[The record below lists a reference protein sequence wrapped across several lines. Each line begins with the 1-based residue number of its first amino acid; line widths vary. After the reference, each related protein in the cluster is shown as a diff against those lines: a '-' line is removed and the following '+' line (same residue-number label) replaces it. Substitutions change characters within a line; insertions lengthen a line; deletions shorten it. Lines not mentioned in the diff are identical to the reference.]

1 MLGDIEEHHWFAL
14 KVRTC
19 REKLVATSL
28 RQKGFTEFLPTY
40 RAKRRW
46 VDRFKEV
53 ECALFPGYLFCRFD
67 PLNRL
72 PVLITPGV
80 ISIVG
85 SGKIPIPV
93 DESEV
98 AAIQAIVRSGLE
110 LGPWPFLEAGQRVRI
125 EEGPLR
131 GVEGVLIE
139 VDKRGRLVASVTL
152 LQRSVAVMIDRH
164 WVRPITSAPRVGA
177 GNAAPPSLRAGLPGR
192 LVPVS

>member
-1 MLGDIEEHHWFAL
+1 LRDTEEHPWFAL

-19 REKLVATSL
+19 REKLVAESL
-28 RQKGFTEFLPTY
+28 RQKGFIEFLPLF
-40 RAKRRW
+40 RARRRW

-53 ECALFPGYLFCRFD
+53 ECALFPGYLFCRVD

-80 ISIVG
+80 ISIIGV
-85 SGKIPIPV
+85 GKIPIPV

-98 AAIQAIVRSGLE
+98 AAIQAIVKSGLE
-110 LGPWPFLEAGQRVRI
+110 LGPWPFLEAGQRVRV

-152 LQRSVAVMIDRH
+152 LQRAVAVVIDRH
-164 WVRPITSAPRVGA
+164 WVRPILSAPLVGA
-177 GNAAPPSLRAGLPGR
+177 GKAAPPSLRAGLPGR
-192 LVPVS
+192 LASAS

>member
-1 MLGDIEEHHWFAL
+1 LRDIEEHPWFAL

-19 REKLVATSL
+19 REKLVAASL
-28 RQKGFTEFLPTY
+28 RQKGFTEFLPLF
-40 RAKRRW
+40 RARRRW

-53 ECALFPGYLFCRFD
+53 ECALFPGYLFCRVD

-85 SGKIPIPV
+85 LGKIPIPV

-110 LGPWPFLEAGQRVRI
+110 LGPWPFLEAGQRVRV

-152 LQRSVAVMIDRH
+152 LQRAVAVVIDRH
-164 WVRPITSAPRVGA
+164 WVRPITSIPHKPAGVSAPLPFRVGL
-177 GNAAPPSLRAGLPGR
+177 SSRAGLAG
-192 LVPVS
+192 